1 MMKNKSKLR
10 CKNCGNVWE
19 YKGEKSTAA
28 CPLCGKV
35 KDARDRSDYSRR
47 YLLLHPERKDKL
59 KEWLKTHGQEHWHT
73 TSERLRQS
81 VFAIVSKSTIPR
93 CANCGCDDIRL
104 LELNHKNGGGGQEY
118 KKGKNTMAVYR
129 DIAML
134 RRNTDDLELLC
145 RVCNA
150 RHYLEMKYGKLPLEV
165 IWRGKS

>member
-1 MMKNKSKLR
+1 M
-10 CKNCGNVWE
+10 
-19 YKGEKSTAA
+19 KSTSP

-35 KDARDRSDYSRR
+35 KDVRDRSDYSRR

-59 KEWLKTHGQEHWHT
+59 REWLKTHRKEHWHT
-73 TSERLRQS
+73 TSVRLRQS
-81 VFAIVSKSTIPR
+81 VFAIVSKSTTPR

-104 LELNHKNGGGGQEY
+104 LELNHKNGGGGKEY
-118 KKGKNTMAVYR
+118 QKGKNSMAVYR

-134 RRNTDDLELLC
+134 RRKTDDLELLC